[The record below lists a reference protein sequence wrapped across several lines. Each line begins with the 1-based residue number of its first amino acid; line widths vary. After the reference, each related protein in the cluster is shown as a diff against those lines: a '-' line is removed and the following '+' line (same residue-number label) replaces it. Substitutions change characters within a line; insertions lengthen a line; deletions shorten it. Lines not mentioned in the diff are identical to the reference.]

1 MIELYRGVC
10 LRTASKRG
18 NVDDNLSIRT
28 STSGNVVSRRRKT
41 YEIHFNIF
49 DSNSLFFSAF
59 EIKNPYLSIATKP
72 IANKR
77 SRSFVYSF
85 LPSKLTFL
93 IPLLSLRKQQRVN
106 VATFAI
112 IYLIGDRLR
121 GTSFREEERRTKFIS
136 IFSIRIRCFFRVG
149 RNSPASEF
157 SHLYQFCSLRRFTFY
172 HEYHLHNI
180 HS

>member
-18 NVDDNLSIRT
+18 NVGDNLSIRT

-59 EIKNPYLSIATKP
+59 EIKIPYSFISA
-72 IANKR
+72 
-77 SRSFVYSF
+77 SRSNQ
-85 LPSKLTFL
+85 
-93 IPLLSLRKQQRVN
+93 LRIN

-112 IYLIGDRLR
+112 IHLFISALLIRLNIPYSFILASRPNQLRVNVATLTIIYLFGHRLR
-121 GTSFREEERRTKFIS
+121 ATSFREEERRTKFIPIS
-136 IFSIRIRCFFRVG
+136 SIRIRNEKSLFIH
-149 RNSPASEF
+149 RNQTNCE
-157 SHLYQFCSLRRFTFY
+157 
-172 HEYHLHNI
+172 
-180 HS
+180 